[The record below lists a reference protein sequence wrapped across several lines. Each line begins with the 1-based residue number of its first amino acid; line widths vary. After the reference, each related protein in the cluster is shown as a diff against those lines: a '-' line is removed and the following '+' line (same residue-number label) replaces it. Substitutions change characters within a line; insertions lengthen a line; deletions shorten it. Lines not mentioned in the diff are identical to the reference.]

1 MRLVRLSLFPISFLV
16 LNSASAQFGPEFQ
29 YFCEGPR
36 TVDLA
41 DVDADGALDLIVGSR
56 QGLGVYL
63 NTDGLGTLAQPFSVG
78 IEETVACTGDLNGD
92 GAPDIIGSR
101 EENGGIYIHF
111 NDGQG
116 SFDETQMLVGTLS
129 ADEMHCA
136 DLDADGD
143 QDAFFVL
150 PTGQLAVS
158 YNTDGFGV
166 LSAPMVIAT
175 LTQMAFAK
183 AVDIDGD
190 GDIDV
195 LFSSR
200 VANQVQVC
208 FNIDGELQAAEQL
221 SVSGFGTA
229 EDLDNDGHPD
239 MIVANVPAGIVGWQ
253 RNDPDNVVFDTP
265 AFLDQAFNTPEYIA
279 AMDLDGDGDKD
290 AVVTSSALQE
300 VAWYENTDGQGDFG
314 PRQTVTFDM
323 PATAIGAGDIDND
336 GDEDL
341 FIASASLDKVVRYT
355 NMTNATGKIM
365 GRVFNDI
372 NGDGLFNGSDHG
384 LMNMRVE
391 ATDLGATY
399 TNASGLYWFDAVPA
413 GYAVSKP
420 AEDHWMFTTT
430 STYVVEVPAEGVS
443 QNNDFGLQANSIF
456 SELTPDIGSAPM
468 RCATD
473 ISYWATVTNTG
484 NQVSDVQLTVD
495 LDDLST
501 YVTADPAPD
510 NVQDG
515 IATWNFPNT
524 QPTHQR
530 SVYIVVH
537 LPGSDHVGET
547 LNDEV
552 EATALIDGV
561 PASVD
566 TRVYSPILLCAVDP
580 NDKHATPP
588 GEGEQRWTAMGS
600 TLFYRVRFQN
610 TGNAPAETV
619 VILDTL
625 DTDLDHASLRM
636 LGSSHSYHAILQTD
650 GVLRFTYDNINLP
663 DSGSDFLASQGFV
676 RFSIDHI
683 AELPEATPVNN
694 TADIYFDNNAPVIT
708 NTTLN
713 TLTYGSLTMVREA
726 DNTSS
731 GMLVFPNPSQGNATV
746 RLSDEFIGRVDL
758 QLFDLKGQL
767 LRQISRRS
775 KTFLIE
781 RGDLQTG
788 TYLLRAVDERGTER
802 VTRMA
807 FE

>member
-1 MRLVRLSLFPISFLV
+1 MRFVRFSFAALLVTSMTP
-16 LNSASAQFGPEFQ
+16 ASAQFGPAFQ
-29 YFCEGPR
+29 YICEGPR
-36 TVDLA
+36 SVDLA
-41 DVDADGALDLIVGSR
+41 DVDADGDLDMIVGSR

-63 NTDGLGTLAQPFSVG
+63 NTDGHGTLDQPFSVG
-78 IEETVACTGDLNGD
+78 NEETVACMGDLNGD

-101 EENGGIYIHF
+101 EENGGLYIHL
-111 NDGQG
+111 NDGNG
-116 SFDETQMLVGTLS
+116 SFPGSITLASTLS

-150 PTGQLAVS
+150 PGGQLAVS
-158 YNTDGFGV
+158 YNNDGEGD
-166 LSAPMVIAT
+166 LSVPMVVAS

-183 AVDIDGD
+183 AVDIEGD
-190 GDIDV
+190 GDLDV

-208 FNIDGELQAAEQL
+208 FNIDGELQLPEQL

-239 MIVANVPAGIVGWQ
+239 IILANVAAGVVGWQ
-253 RNDPDNVVFDTP
+253 RNDPDNIAFGSP
-265 AFLDQAFNTPEYIA
+265 AFLDQAFNTPENVTA
-279 AMDLDGDGDKD
+279 VDLDGDGDKD

-300 VAWYENTDGQGDFG
+300 VAWYENIDGQGNFG
-314 PRQTVTFDM
+314 PHQTVTFEM
-323 PATAIGAGDIDND
+323 PATAIASGDVDND

-341 FIASASLDKVVRYT
+341 FVASATLDKVVCYT
-355 NMTNATGKIM
+355 NLSNASGKIM

-372 NGDGLFNGSDHG
+372 NGDGLFNGNDHG

-420 AEDHWMFTTT
+420 AEDHWQFTTT
-430 STYVVEVPAEGVS
+430 NTYVVEVPTQGVS
-443 QNNDFGLQANSIF
+443 QDNDFGLQAGGVF

-468 RCATD
+468 RCGMD

-484 NQVSDVQLTVD
+484 NQVSDVQLTVM
-495 LDDLST
+495 LDELT
-501 YVTADPAPD
+501 TFMTAYPAP
-510 NVQDG
+510 NTVENG
-515 IATWNFPNT
+515 VATWDFPNT
-524 QPTHQR
+524 QPTHSR
-530 SVYIVVH
+530 DVHIVVH

-552 EATALIDGV
+552 QATALIDGV

-566 TRVYSPILLCAVDP
+566 TRTYDPVLLCAVDP
-580 NDKHATPP
+580 NDKQVVPP
-588 GEGEQRWTAMGS
+588 GEGTQHWTPMGS
-600 TLFYRVRFQN
+600 RLSYRVRFQN
-610 TGNAPAETV
+610 TGNAAAHEV

-625 DTDLDHASLRM
+625 DTDLDPSTLRM
-636 LGSSHSYHAILQTD
+636 LDASHPYHALLQTD
-650 GVLRFTYDNINLP
+650 GVLRITFENINLP
-663 DSGSDFLASQGFV
+663 DSGTDFLASQGFV
-676 RFSIDHI
+676 RFGIDHI
-683 AELPEATPVNN
+683 EELPEGTLARN

-713 TLTYGSLTMVREA
+713 TLTYGSLTMVQESDLTDA
-726 DNTSS
+726 
-731 GMLVFPNPSQGNATV
+731 GLLVFPNPSQGNATV

-767 LRQISRRS
+767 LQRISRRS

-781 RGDLQTG
+781 RGDLPTG

>member
-1 MRLVRLSLFPISFLV
+1 MRLVRLSIYPISLLL
-16 LNSASAQFGPEFQ
+16 LNSASAQFGPEFM

-41 DVDADGALDLIVGSR
+41 DVDADGALDLIIGSR

-78 IEETVACTGDLNGD
+78 NEETVACTGDLNGD

-101 EENGGIYIHF
+101 EENGGIFIHF

-116 SFDETQMLVGTLS
+116 DFDESVMLIGTLS

-158 YNTDGFGV
+158 YNNNGTGD
-166 LSAPMVIAT
+166 LTPPMVIAT
-175 LTQMAFAK
+175 LAQMAFAK

-208 FNIDGELQAAEQL
+208 FNIDGELQAAEQI

-229 EDLDNDGHPD
+229 ADLDNDGHPD

-253 RNDPDNVVFDTP
+253 RNDPDNIAFDTP
-265 AFLDQAFNTPEYIA
+265 AFLDQAFNTPEYVS

-290 AVVTSSALQE
+290 AVITSSALQE

-314 PRQTVTFDM
+314 PHQTVTYDM
-323 PATAIGAGDIDND
+323 PATAICAGDIDND

-341 FIASASLDKVVRYT
+341 FIASNTLDKVVRYT
-355 NMTNATGKIM
+355 NLSNATGKIM

-420 AEDHWMFTTT
+420 AEDHWQFTTT
-430 STYVVEVPAEGVS
+430 STYVVEVPTEGVS
-443 QNNDFGLQANSIF
+443 QDNDFGLQANTIF
-456 SELTPDIGSAPM
+456 SELSPDLGSAPM

-473 ISYWATVTNTG
+473 ISYWATVSNTG
-484 NQVSDVQLTVD
+484 NQVSDVELSVN

-501 YVTADPAPD
+501 YVYADPAP
-510 NVQDG
+510 NTVENG
-515 IATWNFPNT
+515 TATWIFPNV
-524 QPTHQR
+524 QPTHDR
-530 SVYIVVH
+530 SVHLIVH

-547 LNDEV
+547 LNDLV
-552 EATALIDGV
+552 QATALIDGV

-566 TRVYSPILLCAVDP
+566 TRNYSPILLCAVDP
-580 NDKHATPP
+580 NDKQVVPK
-588 GEGEQRWTAMGS
+588 GEGPQHLTPMGEK
-600 TLFYRVRFQN
+600 LFYHVRFQN
-610 TGNAPAETV
+610 TGNAPAEKV

-625 DTDLDHASLRM
+625 DADLDLSTLRM
-636 LGSSHSYHAILQTD
+636 LNSSHTFRALLQTD
-650 GVLRFTYDNINLP
+650 GVLRITFDNINLP
-663 DSGSDFLASQGFV
+663 DSGSDFLGSQGFV
-676 RFSIDHI
+676 RFGIDHVQE
-683 AELPEATPVNN
+683 APEGTVLNN
-694 TADIYFDNNAPVIT
+694 TADIYFDNNPAVIT

-713 TLTYGSLTMVREA
+713 TLTYGSLTMVRESDIA
-726 DNTSS
+726 DM
-731 GMLVFPNPSQGNATV
+731 GLLVFPNPSQGNATV
-746 RLSDEFIGRVDL
+746 RLSDEFVGRVDL

-767 LRQISRRS
+767 LQRISRRS

-781 RGDLQTG
+781 RGDLPTG

>member
-1 MRLVRLSLFPISFLV
+1 MRLVRLSITPISLLICF
-16 LNSASAQFGPEFQ
+16 SASAQFGPEFQ

-36 TVDLA
+36 SVDLA
-41 DVDADGALDLIVGSR
+41 DVDADGDPDLIIGSR

-63 NTDGLGTLAQPFSVG
+63 NTDGQGTLDQPFSVG
-78 IEETVACTGDLNGD
+78 TEETVACMGDLNGD
-92 GAPDIIGSR
+92 GAPDILGSR
-101 EENGGIYIHF
+101 DENGGIYIHF
-111 NDGQG
+111 NDGNGAFDG
-116 SFDETQMLVGTLS
+116 SVLLTGTMS

-136 DLDADGD
+136 DLDSDGD

-150 PTGQLAVS
+150 PAGQLAVS
-158 YNTDGFGV
+158 YNNSGTGD
-166 LSAPMVIAT
+166 LSEPMVVAT

-190 GDIDV
+190 GDPDV

-229 EDLDNDGHPD
+229 EDLDNDGHSD
-239 MIVANVPAGIVGWQ
+239 MIVANVQAGIVGWQ
-253 RNDPDNVVFDTP
+253 RNDPDNVAFDAP
-265 AFLDQAFNTPEYIA
+265 AFLDQAFNTPEYVS

-300 VAWYENTDGQGDFG
+300 VAWYENTDGQGNFG
-314 PRQTVTFDM
+314 PHQTVTFDM
-323 PATAIGAGDIDND
+323 PATAIASGDIDND

-341 FIASASLDKVVRYT
+341 FVASATLDKVVRYT
-355 NMTNATGKIM
+355 NLTNATGKIM

-372 NGDGLFNGSDHG
+372 NGDGIFNGNDHG

-420 AEDHWMFTTT
+420 AEDHWQFTTT

-443 QNNDFGLQANSIF
+443 QNNDFGLQADGIF

-468 RCATD
+468 RCGTD

-495 LDDLST
+495 LDDLSA
-501 YVTADPAPD
+501 YVAADPAP
-510 NVQDG
+510 NTVENG
-515 IATWNFPNT
+515 VLTWNFPNT
-524 QPTHQR
+524 QPTHER
-530 SVYIVVH
+530 EVYIVVH

-547 LNDEV
+547 LNDVV

-566 TRVYSPILLCAVDP
+566 TRTYAPILLCAMDP
-580 NDKHATPP
+580 NDKQVVPP
-588 GEGEQRWTAMGS
+588 GEGQQHWTPMGS
-600 TLFYRVRFQN
+600 RLSYRVRFQN
-610 TGNAPAETV
+610 TGNAPALEV

-625 DTDLDHASLRM
+625 DADLDPSTLRM
-636 LGSSHSYHAILQTD
+636 LDGSHTFRALLQTD
-650 GVLRFTYDNINLP
+650 GVLRITFENINLP
-663 DSGSDFLASQGFV
+663 DSGSDYLGSQGFV
-676 RFSIDHI
+676 RFSIDHTTGLT
-683 AELPEATPVNN
+683 EGTQVKN
-694 TADIYFDNNAPVIT
+694 TADIYFDNNAAVIT

-713 TLTYGSLTMVREA
+713 TMTYGSLTAVQET
-726 DNTSS
+726 DPDDGSL
-731 GMLVFPNPSQGNATV
+731 LVFPNPSQGNATV

-767 LRQISRRS
+767 LQTISRRS

-781 RGDLQTG
+781 RGDLPNG